1 MKKLEALKTTDIN
14 IQQFFEIDN
23 RWKSYRNW

>member
-1 MKKLEALKTTDIN
+1 MVGYIHMKKLEAFKTTDIN

-23 RWKSYRNW
+23 R

>member
-1 MKKLEALKTTDIN
+1 MVGYINMKKLEALKPTDIN

-23 RWKSYRNW
+23 R